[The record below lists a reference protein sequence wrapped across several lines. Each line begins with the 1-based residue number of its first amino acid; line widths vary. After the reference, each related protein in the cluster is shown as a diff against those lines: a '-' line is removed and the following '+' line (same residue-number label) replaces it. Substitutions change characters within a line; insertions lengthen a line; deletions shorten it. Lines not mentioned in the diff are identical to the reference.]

1 MAKKNPRILDNF
13 VYFDVVYEDGSKSS
27 RRKVN
32 AAGLPRDE
40 EEAFAL
46 TEIMNQ
52 DRRIAEVSGKQRGP
66 VKSMERS
73 AL

>member
-1 MAKKNPRILDNF
+1 MAKKHAKVVDNF
-13 VYFDVVYEDGSKSS
+13 LYFDVVYEDGSKSS

-32 AAGLPRDE
+32 ATGLSRDE
-40 EEAFAL
+40 QEAFAL

-52 DRRIAEVSGKQRGP
+52 DRRIAEKSGKHRGP